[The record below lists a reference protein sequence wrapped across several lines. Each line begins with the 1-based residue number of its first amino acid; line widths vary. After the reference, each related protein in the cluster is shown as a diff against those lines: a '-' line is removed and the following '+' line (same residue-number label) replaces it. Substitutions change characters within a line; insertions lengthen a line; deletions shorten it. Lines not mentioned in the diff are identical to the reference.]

1 MVEFVV
7 KRDGRTVKFNKQ
19 LIVRAIEKADVPRD
33 VAEKIAD
40 EISARKSTILSV
52 EDIQDLVE
60 KKLMR
65 SSYTKEAQNYVRF
78 RYRKE
83 LLRESEA
90 LNESLLDIIENK
102 NEAVSEENSN
112 KNSLVLSTQ
121 RDYMAGEVSKYLS
134 KRFFLDPDVVEA
146 HNKEIIHVHD
156 LDYFAQHLFNC
167 CLVNLEDVLQN
178 GTVINKTFI
187 SKPHSFSTACNI
199 ATQVMAAV
207 SSNQLGGQSE
217 SLAHLAPFVDESR
230 KRIRLKVEK
239 ELEEFKTI
247 LSPEVWRDKVED
259 ITETRV
265 KDEVKRGVQTIQYQ
279 INTLMTTNGKSLPL

>member
-102 NEAVSEENSN
+102 NEAVS
-112 KNSLVLSTQ
+112 
-121 RDYMAGEVSKYLS
+121 
-134 KRFFLDPDVVEA
+134 
-146 HNKEIIHVHD
+146 
-156 LDYFAQHLFNC
+156 
-167 CLVNLEDVLQN
+167 
-178 GTVINKTFI
+178 
-187 SKPHSFSTACNI
+187 
-199 ATQVMAAV
+199 
-207 SSNQLGGQSE
+207 
-217 SLAHLAPFVDESR
+217 
-230 KRIRLKVEK
+230 
-239 ELEEFKTI
+239 
-247 LSPEVWRDKVED
+247 
-259 ITETRV
+259 
-265 KDEVKRGVQTIQYQ
+265 
-279 INTLMTTNGKSLPL
+279 